1 MVHIKWRTCYDKT
14 LLHSIHTYNCGGNWN
29 FCVGHLEK
37 RKPKTREIVTLVF

>member
-29 FCVGHLEK
+29 FCVVIWKKENPKQEK
-37 RKPKTREIVTLVF
+37 